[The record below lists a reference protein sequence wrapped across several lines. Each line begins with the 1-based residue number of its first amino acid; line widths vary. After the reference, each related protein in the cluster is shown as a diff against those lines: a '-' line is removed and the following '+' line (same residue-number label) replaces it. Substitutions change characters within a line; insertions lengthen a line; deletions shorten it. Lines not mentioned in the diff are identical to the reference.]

1 MAIRNADSGDINS
14 IVLLLEQLGY
24 HDTGKFMEAK
34 LQRMISHADEELILY
49 EENSEVLAVMSIHF
63 IPQLAL
69 EGDFA
74 RISYFSVDSGARS
87 KGIGNLLEEF
97 CSRIAT
103 ARNCDRIEV
112 HCNER
117 RVEAHRFY
125 FRQGYE
131 EAPKYLVKS
140 ISHTL

>member
-24 HDTGKFMEAK
+24 PDTGKFMEAK
-34 LQRMISHADEELILY
+34 LQRMISHDDEELVVY

-117 RVEAHRFY
+117 RTDAHRFY
-125 FRQGYE
+125 YRQGYK
-131 EAPKYLVKS
+131 EAPKYLIK
-140 ISHTL
+140 TLL

>member
-24 HDTGKFMEAK
+24 PDTGKFMEAK
-34 LQRMISHADEELILY
+34 LQRMISHADEELVVY

-117 RVEAHRFY
+117 RTDAHRFY
-125 FRQGYE
+125 YRQGYK
-131 EAPKYLVKS
+131 EAPKYLIK
-140 ISHTL
+140 TLIIK

>member
-117 RVEAHRFY
+117 RTDAHRFY
-125 FRQGYE
+125 YRQGYK
-131 EAPKYLVKS
+131 EAPKYLIK
-140 ISHTL
+140 TLL

>member
-14 IVLLLEQLGY
+14 IVLLLNQLGY
-24 HDTGKFMEAK
+24 PDTGKFMEAK
-34 LQRMISHADEELILY
+34 LQRMISHADEELVVY
-49 EENSEVLAVMSIHF
+49 EENSQVLAVMSIHF

-74 RISYFSVDSGARS
+74 RISYFSVDGGARS
-87 KGIGNLLEEF
+87 KGIGNLLEEY
-97 CSRIAT
+97 CTRIAT

-117 RVEAHRFY
+117 RTDAHRFY
-125 FRQGYE
+125 YRQGYKE
-131 EAPKYLVKS
+131 VPKYLIK
-140 ISHTL
+140 TLIIK

>member
-14 IVLLLEQLGY
+14 IVLLLNQLGY
-24 HDTGKFMEAK
+24 PDTGKFMEAK
-34 LQRMISHADEELILY
+34 FQRMISHADEELILY

-117 RVEAHRFY
+117 RTDAHRFY
-125 FRQGYE
+125 YRQGYKE
-131 EAPKYLVKS
+131 VPKYLIK
-140 ISHTL
+140 TLIIK

>member
-24 HDTGKFMEAK
+24 PDTGKFMEAK
-34 LQRMISHADEELILY
+34 LQRMISHADEELVVY

-117 RVEAHRFY
+117 RTDAHRFY
-125 FRQGYE
+125 YRQGYK
-131 EAPKYLVKS
+131 EAPKYLIK
-140 ISHTL
+140 TLL

>member
-117 RVEAHRFY
+117 RTDAHRFY
-125 FRQGYE
+125 YRQGYK
-131 EAPKYLVKS
+131 EAPKYLIK
-140 ISHTL
+140 TLIIK

>member
-24 HDTGKFMEAK
+24 PDTGKFMEAK
-34 LQRMISHADEELILY
+34 LQRMISHADEELVVY

-74 RISYFSVDSGARS
+74 RISYFSVDSGARN
-87 KGIGNLLEEF
+87 KGIGNLLEEY

-117 RVEAHRFY
+117 RTDAHRFY
-125 FRQGYE
+125 YRQGYK
-131 EAPKYLVKS
+131 EAPKYLIK
-140 ISHTL
+140 TLIIK